1 MADRPPPPIV
11 VFDLDGTLV
20 DTAPDLI
27 HALNAILGAE
37 SIPAIPFET
46 ARPMIGAGVR
56 PLLEQALAER
66 GQFPGEA
73 AMDALFARYIQ
84 RYQDHIADQSRPYPG
99 LVGALDR
106 LGAHGFTLAVCT
118 NKYEGL
124 SLRLL
129 DALGL
134 TSRFAAICGQDTFP
148 MKKPDPESLRLTIAR
163 AGGDATRAV
172 MVGDSETDVSVARAA
187 GIPVIGV
194 DFGYTRIPMA
204 DLLPDRLIGHFDALP
219 QAVLELV
226 QVARPTVTD
235 GRN

>member
-118 NKYEGL
+118 NKYEAL

-163 AGGDATRAV
+163 AGGDASRAV

-226 QVARPTVTD
+226 QVARPAVAD

>member
-1 MADRPPPPIV
+1 MPDRPPPPIV
-11 VFDLDGTLV
+11 IFDLDGTLV

-27 HALNAILGAE
+27 HTLNAILQAE
-37 SIPAIPFET
+37 SIPTIPFDT

-56 PLLEQALAER
+56 PLLERALAER

-73 AMDALFARYIQ
+73 VLDALFARYIQ
-84 RYQDHIADQSRPYPG
+84 RYQDHIADHSRPYPG
-99 LVGALDR
+99 LEGALDR

-118 NKYEGL
+118 NKYEAL

-134 TSRFAAICGQDTFP
+134 THRFAAICGQDTFA
-148 MKKPDPESLRLTIAR
+148 MKKPDPETLRLTIAR
-163 AGGDATRAV
+163 AGGDAARAV

-194 DFGYTRIPMA
+194 DFGYTKIPMA
-204 DLLPDRLIGHFDALP
+204 DLRPDRLIGHFDALP
-219 QAVLELV
+219 AAVLELL
-226 QVARPTVTD
+226 QVREPTIP
-235 GRN
+235 GR

>member
-1 MADRPPPPIV
+1 MADRSPPPIV

-84 RYQDHIADQSRPYPG
+84 RYQDHIAEQSRPYPG
-99 LVGALDR
+99 LEGALDR

-118 NKYEGL
+118 NKYEAL

-163 AGGDATRAV
+163 AGGDASRAV

-226 QVARPTVTD
+226 QVARPAVAD

>member
-1 MADRPPPPIV
+1 MPDRPPPPIV

-27 HALNAILGAE
+27 HALNAILGDE
-37 SIPAIPFET
+37 SIPAIPFDI

-73 AMDALFARYIQ
+73 AMDELFARYIR
-84 RYQDHIADQSRPYPG
+84 RYQDHIADRSRPYPG
-99 LVGALDR
+99 LENALDR
-106 LGAHGFTLAVCT
+106 LGADGFTFAVCT
-118 NKYEGL
+118 NKYEAL

-134 TSRFAAICGQDTFP
+134 TSRFAAICGQDTFA
-148 MKKPDPESLRLTIAR
+148 MKKPDPDSLRLTIAR
-163 AGGDATRAV
+163 AGGDATRAI

-194 DFGYTRIPMA
+194 DFGYTRTP
-204 DLLPDRLIGHFDALP
+204 
-219 QAVLELV
+219 
-226 QVARPTVTD
+226 D
-235 GRN
+235 GRTPAGSSDRTFRCAACGRVRSR

>member
-1 MADRPPPPIV
+1 MPDRPPSPIV

-37 SIPAIPFET
+37 SIPSIPFDV

-56 PLLEQALAER
+56 PLLEQAMAER
-66 GQFPGEA
+66 GQCPGEA
-73 AMDALFARYIQ
+73 AMDALFDRYIE
-84 RYQDHIADQSRPYPG
+84 RYQDHIAVRSRPYPG
-99 LVGALDR
+99 LEAALDR
-106 LGAHGFTLAVCT
+106 LGEHGFTFAVCT
-118 NKYEGL
+118 NKYEAL

-134 TSRFAAICGQDTFP
+134 TARFAAICGQDTFA

-163 AGGDATRAV
+163 AGGDATRAI
-172 MVGDSETDVSVARAA
+172 MVGDSETDVRVARAA

-219 QAVLELV
+219 QAVLDIL
-226 QVARPTVTD
+226 QITKSPALS
-235 GRN
+235 GSN

>member
-1 MADRPPPPIV
+1 MPDRPPPPIV

-37 SIPAIPFET
+37 SIPAIPFDI

-73 AMDALFARYIQ
+73 AMDDLFARYIK
-84 RYQDHIADQSRPYPG
+84 RYQDHIADRSRPYPG
-99 LVGALDR
+99 LENALDR
-106 LGAHGFTLAVCT
+106 LGAHGFTFAVCT
-118 NKYEGL
+118 NKYEAL

-134 TSRFAAICGQDTFP
+134 TPRFAAICGQDTFA
-148 MKKPDPESLRLTIAR
+148 MKKPDPDSLRLTIAR
-163 AGGDATRAV
+163 AGGDVTRAI

-204 DLLPDRLIGHFDALP
+204 KLLPDRLIGHFDALP
-219 QAVLELV
+219 EVVFDLFG
-226 QVARPTVTD
+226 VAGPATANRT
-235 GRN
+235 N

>member
-1 MADRPPPPIV
+1 MPDPSPPPIV

-27 HALNAILGAE
+27 HTLNAILEAE
-37 SIPAIPFET
+37 SIPALAFDT

-56 PLLEQALAER
+56 PLLERALAER
-66 GQFPGEA
+66 GRFPEET
-73 AMDALFARYIQ
+73 AMDALFARFIQ
-84 RYQDHIADQSRPYPG
+84 RYRDHIADHSRPYPG
-99 LVGALDR
+99 LEGALDR
-106 LGAHGFTLAVCT
+106 LDAHGFTLAVCT
-118 NKYEGL
+118 NKYESL

-134 TSRFAAICGQDTFP
+134 TSRFAAICGQDTFA
-148 MKKPDPESLRLTIAR
+148 MKKPDPDALRLTIAR
-163 AGGDATRAV
+163 AGGDAARAV

-204 DLLPDRLIGHFDALP
+204 DLRPDRLIGHFDALP
-219 QAVLELV
+219 VAVLELLRG
-226 QVARPTVTD
+226 QGTTVEG